1 MRKDKAAHFDIVRE
15 QNIRLVKNLLRDN
28 PMSGKTELASMS
40 GISIPTVSAAIN
52 TLMENQEVLSTEGT
66 SNGGRPGAV
75 YQINPNYEFFACGIL
90 RDYDF
95 QVRIY
100 DACGKEKNIFN
111 GTVDRD
117 EGIDKIFALF
127 DEVRETYKRISV
139 ISIGIPGVVLD
150 GTIEHLPGTPLLQG
164 VNIKK
169 ELENR
174 YGVRAFVENDIN
186 SIVLAEKD
194 KWRNLAHMIM
204 IHKCIGTGII
214 INGNLIRGVHGCAG
228 ELDFLYESKDSV
240 IDRLKKCILSIACV
254 VDISDI
260 AISGD
265 EIPDDVEI
273 ELRKS
278 LQGQL
283 PEKRIPLIHRV
294 DNYEELYYEG
304 LLGLAVE
311 YSMIRQEI
319 L

>member
-1 MRKDKAAHFDIVRE
+1 MKREKAAHFDIVRE
-15 QNIRLVKNLLRDN
+15 QNIRLVKNILRDN
-28 PMSGKTELASMS
+28 PFSGKTELAAMS
-40 GISIPTVSAAIN
+40 GISIPTVSSAIN
-52 TLMENQEVLSTEGT
+52 TLMETQEVLSTEGT

-100 DACGKEKNIFN
+100 DACGKEKNTYN
-111 GTVDRD
+111 NTVDKN
-117 EGIDKIFALF
+117 EGIDKILSII
-127 DEVRETYKRISV
+127 DDIRNEYKKISV
-139 ISIGIPGVVLD
+139 ISVGIPGVVQD

-164 VNIKK
+164 VNVKK

-174 YGVRAFVENDIN
+174 YGVKAFVENDIN

-194 KWRNLAHMIM
+194 KWRNLAHLIM

-228 ELDFLYESKDSV
+228 ELDFLYNEEDSA
-240 IDRLKKCILSIACV
+240 INRLKKCILSIACV
-254 VDISDI
+254 IDISDI
-260 AISGD
+260 AYSGD
-265 EIPDDVEI
+265 EIPEDVET
-273 ELRKS
+273 ELRIS

-283 PEKRIPLIHRV
+283 PEKRIPLIHKV
-294 DNYEELYYEG
+294 DNYEELYYQG

-311 YSMIRQEI
+311 YSMVRQEV